1 MITIDEAIDLIASQ
15 KVTPRFET
23 RCLEDALGAIL
34 AQDLEAKIDLP
45 VFDNSAMDGYAVH
58 LADAGKEVEV
68 IGTVMAGQSS
78 DLAVSEGRAVKIMTG
93 AKLPKGTQAV
103 VPMED
108 VEDLGEHVRLPQK
121 IKSQANMRFAGEDV
135 KKGETIAQKG
145 QKLSAYTI
153 GLIASQGYSYLRLF
167 KPPKVAIF
175 ATGSELKMHYESISG
190 SQIYNSNTP
199 SLLARCQELG
209 CATSFLGKI
218 EDSPKAIEDA
228 IVNALDADLIV
239 TSGGVSVGE
248 ADYTK
253 EAFKAMGMEILFSKI
268 DIKPGKPTTLGKI
281 GSTYVLNLPGNPL
294 AAILNFEIFGRMLIN
309 KLSGRSDFYLRP
321 IKAKLAQ
328 KLTLKPGR
336 DTVIPGTFD
345 GEQFHP
351 LPKRAPGMVRPASI
365 MDGFII
371 VSKDASVLS
380 KEVLFIPLWESVSA
394 NREELISGK

>member
-1 MITIDEAIDLIASQ
+1 MITIDEAIDLIASL
-15 KVTPRFET
+15 KVSPHIET
-23 RCLEDALGAIL
+23 RCLEEAVGGIL
-34 AQDLEAKIDLP
+34 AQDLKANINLP

-78 DLAVSEGRAVKIMTG
+78 ELEVSEGRAVKIMTG
-93 AKLPKGTQAV
+93 AKLPKGTEAV

-108 VEDLGEHVRLPQK
+108 VEDLGDRVRLPQK
-121 IKSQANMRFAGEDV
+121 IKPQANMRFAGEDV
-135 KKGETIAQKG
+135 KKGEIIAKTG
-145 QKLSAYTI
+145 QKLSAYAI
-153 GLIASQGYSYLRLF
+153 GLIASQGYSYLRLY
-167 KPPKVAIF
+167 KAPKVAIF
-175 ATGSELKMHYESISG
+175 ATGSELKMHYESIAG

-199 SLLARCQELG
+199 SLLARCRELG
-209 CATSFLGKI
+209 CDTSFVGKI

-228 IVNALDADLIV
+228 IANALDADIII

-309 KLSGRSDFYLRP
+309 KLSGRNDFFLRP
-321 IKAKLAQ
+321 LRAKLAE

-345 GEQFHP
+345 GEHFQP
-351 LPKRAPGMVRPASI
+351 LSKRAPGMVRPASV
-365 MDGFII
+365 MDGFVIA
-371 VSKDASVLS
+371 SKDAGALS
-380 KEVLFIPLWESVSA
+380 KEVLFIPLCESVSA

>member
-15 KVTPRFET
+15 KVSPRYET

-58 LADAGKEVEV
+58 FADAGKEVEI
-68 IGTVMAGQSS
+68 IGTVMAGQSN
-78 DLAVSEGRAVKIMTG
+78 DLAVSEGHAVKIMTG

-103 VPMED
+103 VPIED
-108 VEDLGEHVRLPQK
+108 VEDLGERVRLPQK

-135 KKGETIAQKG
+135 KKGEIIAQSG
-145 QKLSAYTI
+145 QKLTAHTI

-209 CATSFLGKI
+209 CTTNFLGKI

-228 IVNALDADLIV
+228 IANALDADLII

-321 IKAKLAQ
+321 IKARLAQ

-345 GEQFHP
+345 GECFHP
-351 LPKRAPGMVRPASI
+351 LAKRAPGMVRPASM

-371 VSKDASVLS
+371 ASKDASVLS
-380 KEVLFIPLWESVSA
+380 KEVLFIPLWESVSV